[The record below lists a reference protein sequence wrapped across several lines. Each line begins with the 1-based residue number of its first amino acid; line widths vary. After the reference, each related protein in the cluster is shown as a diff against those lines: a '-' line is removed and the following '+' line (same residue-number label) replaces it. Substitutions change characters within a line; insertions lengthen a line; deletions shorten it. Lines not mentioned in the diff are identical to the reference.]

1 VHKPRKPRLPILF
14 ACGWELFFF
23 RVFFFSST
31 VLWEPTHPSPGMV
44 DADNRYGGGTP
55 SGPVEHSATR
65 HSTGSTV
72 SGGGVCG
79 RVATAWASLRRSLL
93 ADVVARPW
101 FDRVVLLVIV
111 ANSVC
116 LALDQPLADQASG
129 RQRTLAVLDVVRVSA
144 GSSARVVVGVGRDEV
159 FVVLGSCTSSHA

>member
-1 VHKPRKPRLPILF
+1 M
-14 ACGWELFFF
+14 
-23 RVFFFSST
+23 VFFVFL
-31 VLWEPTHPSPGMV
+31 VDRLWEPTPSPSMA
-44 DADNRYGGGTP
+44 DADNRYGGGAP

-65 HSTGSTV
+65 HSTGSAV

-116 LALDQPLADQASG
+116 LALDQPQADQASG
-129 RQRTLAVLDVVRVSA
+129 RQRTLAVLDMVRV
-144 GSSARVVVGVGRDEV
+144 
-159 FVVLGSCTSSHA
+159 

>member
-1 VHKPRKPRLPILF
+1 
-14 ACGWELFFF
+14 
-23 RVFFFSST
+23 
-31 VLWEPTHPSPGMV
+31 MV
-44 DADNRYGGGTP
+44 DADNRYGGGAP

-65 HSTGSTV
+65 QSAGTAARGGG
-72 SGGGVCG
+72 GGGVCG

-129 RQRTLAVLDVVRVSA
+129 RQRTLAVLDMVRV
-144 GSSARVVVGVGRDEV
+144 
-159 FVVLGSCTSSHA
+159 